1 KNSFIF
7 QKKLLTLISWSFYN
21 NKRVLVPK
29 TQMSTPHAIFIHT
42 GLLLFPRS
50 IVLARKFRENQRL

>member
-1 KNSFIF
+1 
-7 QKKLLTLISWSFYN
+7 
-21 NKRVLVPK
+21 VPK

-50 IVLARKFRENQRL
+50 IVLARKFRGNQRL